1 VACVHIGVAGPESKD
16 AALEKTLHV
25 GPQPFLVVLLPNHV
39 VGSGVC
45 DRFCNRRLAAHRVD
59 CYDES
64 LQGEYLQQLRDRV
77 DLVGSVFGSVL
88 PKHQLLTAGPCLHQ
102 MERAFSGDP
111 ISAFPQGF
119 SVDGDDL
126 SVSLIFEVLSST
138 RRIQA

>member
-1 VACVHIGVAGPESKD
+1 
-16 AALEKTLHV
+16 
-25 GPQPFLVVLLPNHV
+25 
-39 VGSGVC
+39 
-45 DRFCNRRLAAHRVD
+45 
-59 CYDES
+59 
-64 LQGEYLQQLRDRV
+64 
-77 DLVGSVFGSVL
+77 
-88 PKHQLLTAGPCLHQ
+88 